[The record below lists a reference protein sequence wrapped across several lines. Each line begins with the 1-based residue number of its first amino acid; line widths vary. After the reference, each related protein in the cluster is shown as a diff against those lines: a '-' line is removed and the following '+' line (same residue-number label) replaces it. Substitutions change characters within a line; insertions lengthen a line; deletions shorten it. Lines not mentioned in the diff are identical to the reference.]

1 MFQRAARPGIMGS
14 EHKVELIEHSLEVKI
29 HGQAPDAVT
38 AQAAGQAGD
47 PRRRFTD
54 FRDRRVNQH
63 Y

>member
-1 MFQRAARPGIMGS
+1 
-14 EHKVELIEHSLEVKI
+14 
-29 HGQAPDAVT
+29 VT

-47 PRRRFTD
+47 PRRRFAD